1 MEEVAGNRPAPLR
14 SSDGGGVPSGIANG
28 SSDLSMEGSSLR
40 SSLRLER
47 FGAAY
52 GDRVVLVDITLSW
65 PERGVIAVVG
75 PGSSGKSTLVRTVCG
90 INASIVNFKTWG
102 RVWYRDALLDVS
114 NTAEDQG
121 ETSRPMLVAQKLRL
135 LASTV
140 ARNAAMLFP
149 DRHALS
155 PREAAERVRD
165 LLLHLGQDD
174 LAARL
179 EDQVVELS
187 LGQQRR
193 LALAR
198 LTPVDP
204 AVVCLDEP
212 TDGLEDQE
220 ADPLIDFIRAEG
232 QRRCVVVVT
241 HRLDH
246 ARRLAQGGRVL
257 LIGGGRVLA
266 DQPTEEFFESPA
278 CPEAADYVR
287 TGCCQVVAADADPDM
302 LDPNQPPPPALPSEV
317 QEIREQARRP
327 GSIRP
332 PSGFRWL
339 HPGRLAGTSKPGL
352 LVELEEDLAGLA
364 GLGIT
369 TLVCLT
375 AETPP
380 IASNDLARHGIR
392 GLTLPMPDMGAPR
405 LEDGLTFLEDL
416 KHRLDAGEV
425 VALHCRGGLGRTGMM
440 LAAYLIYQGASALEA
455 LERVRQVE
463 PKYVQSL
470 TQIAFLD
477 ELARRLG
484 RDSNPICPVWE
495 GDSRVALAE

>member
-1 MEEVAGNRPAPLR
+1 MVIAPSNTL
-14 SSDGGGVPSGIANG
+14 V
-28 SSDLSMEGSSLR
+28 ER
-40 SSLRLER
+40 SSLRLEQ
-47 FGAAY
+47 FGVAY
-52 GDRVVLVDITLSW
+52 GGRVALVDVTLSW
-65 PERGVIAVVG
+65 PDRGVIAVVG
-75 PGSSGKSTLVRTVCG
+75 PGSSGKSTLVRTLCG
-90 INASIVNFKTWG
+90 INASIANLKTWG
-102 RVWYRDALLDVS
+102 RAWYRGVALELT
-114 NTAEDQG
+114 NPAADQD
-121 ETSRPMLVAQKLRL
+121 ETTRPMLVSQKLRL

-140 ARNAAMLFP
+140 VRNAAMLLP
-149 DRHALS
+149 DRRNLG
-155 PREAAERVRD
+155 PREAAERVHD
-165 LLLHLGQDD
+165 LLLALNQPD

-198 LTPVDP
+198 LTPADP
-204 AVVCLDEP
+204 SVVCMDEP

-220 ADPLIDFIRAEG
+220 ADPLIEFIRAEG

-278 CPEAADYVR
+278 SPEAAVFVR
-287 TGCCQVVAADADPDM
+287 TGCCAVIAADADPET
-302 LDPNQPPPPALPSEV
+302 LDPDQPPPPALPSEA
-317 QEIREQARRP
+317 QEARDQARRP
-327 GSIRP
+327 GSTRP

-339 HPGRLAGTSKPGL
+339 SPGHLAGTSKPGL
-352 LVELEEDLAGLA
+352 LVELEDDLAGLA

-380 IASNDLARHGIR
+380 IESDKLACHGI
-392 GLTLPMPDMGAPR
+392 GSLALPIPDMGAPS

-416 KHRLDAGEV
+416 QRRLNAGEV
-425 VALHCRGGLGRTGMM
+425 VALHCRAGLGRTGMM
-440 LAAYLIYQGASALEA
+440 LAAHLIHQGASSLEA
-455 LERVRQVE
+455 LERVRRVE
-463 PKYVQSL
+463 PKYVQSMI
-470 TQIAFLD
+470 QIAFLD
-477 ELARRLG
+477 QLAQHLG
-484 RDSNPICPVWE
+484 RDFNPIRPAL
-495 GDSRVALAE
+495 GDDS